1 MVKQSGHKYLSL
13 SQSSITPRNHLDHTV
28 LIIMFFLLH
37 NESETRSSH
46 FIATAHFQL
55 PGLRCDSEGH
65 LPNGSKHPVSF
76 TSNFQNDMAV
86 FHGPSTTPSSELNSS
101 EYGKLKRR
109 VSNESSNWDG
119 ESSGTEQSFRTAY
132 ADMPPKPRQ
141 TRFIERFESVK
152 QLTESNLAVLQ
163 AGYTGAPPQ
172 PTSPFDGELHLRPS
186 PRATAFLVKRKP
198 LPDTA
203 QKALIEMND
212 EADIESHAKSADEAS
227 NQNHTLGHASHG
239 RRPSFHRTNTVFTD
253 FLPYD
258 QVRTWQQVD
267 NEEYQDRRRHSLSA
281 IALEGM
287 KKLNLDRDALSA
299 HSKKTANQLKK
310 VIKQHILDKEKST
323 S

>member
-1 MVKQSGHKYLSL
+1 MRR
-13 SQSSITPRNHLDHTV
+13 T
-28 LIIMFFLLH
+28 
-37 NESETRSSH
+37 
-46 FIATAHFQL
+46 
-55 PGLRCDSEGH
+55 
-65 LPNGSKHPVSF
+65 
-76 TSNFQNDMAV
+76 
-86 FHGPSTTPSSELNSS
+86 SSESSDCNS
-101 EYGKLKRR
+101 
-109 VSNESSNWDG
+109 

-152 QLTESNLAVLQ
+152 QLTERNLATLQ
-163 AGYTGAPPQ
+163 AGLDGASCQ
-172 PTSPFDGELHLRPS
+172 PTSPLDSESHLRPS
-186 PRATAFLVKRKP
+186 PRATAFLIKRKP

-203 QKALIEMND
+203 QRAIIETRD
-212 EADIESHAKSADEAS
+212 EADIESLAKSADEAS
-227 NQNHTLGHASHG
+227 NQNHTLGHPSHG